1 MRRLIIAFVI
11 TIVLGVGIYCLTT
24 FIFKDKEEVT
34 VNKEEENSEET
45 YDFNISYGTK
55 ISLEEMGETISNN
68 EEVIIL
74 IGNEEEDTT
83 KKVSSILGNVENIDS
98 LNVYY
103 LEKEEMVSNETLY
116 QSLFTTYPE
125 LSNYLNFTPVILVFK
140 DNTLIGGLPGGVEEK
155 NIVNF
160 LEYTEVL

>member
-24 FIFKDKEEVT
+24 FIFKDREEVA
-34 VNKEEENSEET
+34 VNKEENVKEI
-45 YDFNISYGTK
+45 YKFDISYGTK
-55 ISLEEMGETISNN
+55 ISLKEMEEAISNN
-68 EEVIIL
+68 EETVIF
-74 IGNEEEDTT
+74 IGNEEEDAT
-83 KKVSSILGNVENIDS
+83 KKVSSILGKLENIDS
-98 LNVYY
+98 LNIYY
-103 LEKEEMVSNETLY
+103 LEREEMVSNENLY

-125 LSNYLNFTPVILVFK
+125 LSNYMNFTPVILVFK